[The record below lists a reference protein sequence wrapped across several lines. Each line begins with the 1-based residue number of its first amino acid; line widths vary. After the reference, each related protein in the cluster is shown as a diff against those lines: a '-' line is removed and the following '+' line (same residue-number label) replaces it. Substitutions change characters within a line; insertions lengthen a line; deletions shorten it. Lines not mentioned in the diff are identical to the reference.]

1 VARILALVAVAY
13 ALSPIDLIPD
23 FIPFLGQLDDLILVP
38 AALALALRHI
48 PPGVMADARAKAGV
62 QVAKVRR
69 GAWIAAGVI
78 VGVWVLILLGLY
90 LLFRHFTAPRA

>member
-48 PPGVMADARAKAGV
+48 PPAVMADARAKAGI
-62 QVAKVRR
+62 QVAKVKR

-78 VGVWVLILLGLY
+78 VGVWVGLALALFALLRHLA
-90 LLFRHFTAPRA
+90 LF